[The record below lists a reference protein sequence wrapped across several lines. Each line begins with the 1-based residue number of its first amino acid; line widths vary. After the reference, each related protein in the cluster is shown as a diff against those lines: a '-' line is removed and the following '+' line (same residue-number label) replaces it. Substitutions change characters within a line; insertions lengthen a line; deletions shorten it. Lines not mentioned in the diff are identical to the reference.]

1 MKRILTVISLTIAT
15 LLFTVSLNAGGTKG
29 KEVDYH
35 HALSLCFQHSADHAK
50 ALFDQV
56 SIGEFNLDLAA
67 DYLDQIAKDLERARI
82 YNVTMRTS
90 YSDTQA
96 KAIED
101 DQREILGG
109 HATAMT
115 ALKTLMAEIYKP
127 KPDLQVVKISAA
139 VLFTGAS
146 RAADAHLSAMKKL
159 GIPVAKGPTV

>member
-1 MKRILTVISLTIAT
+1 MKRCLTVISLTILH
-15 LLFTVSLNAGGTKG
+15 LLCTVSLNAGGTKG

-35 HALSLCFQHSADHAK
+35 HALILCFQHSADHAK

-67 DYLDQIAKDLERARI
+67 DYLDQIARDLERARI

-90 YSDTQA
+90 YSDAEA
-96 KAIED
+96 KAIAD

-115 ALKTLMAEIYKP
+115 ALKTLMAEVYKP
-127 KPDLQVVKISAA
+127 KPDLQVIKTLAA
-139 VLFTGAS
+139 ILFTGAN
-146 RAADAHLSAMKKL
+146 RAVVAHLSAMRKL

>member
-1 MKRILTVISLTIAT
+1 MKRFLTVISLTILP
-15 LLFTVSLNAGGTKG
+15 LLCTIPLNAGGTKG
-29 KEVDYH
+29 KEADYH
-35 HALSLCFQHSADHAK
+35 HALTLCFQHSADHAK

-56 SIGEFNLDLAA
+56 SNGEFNLDLAA
-67 DYLDQIAKDLERARI
+67 DYLDQIAKDLDRARI

-90 YSDTQA
+90 FSDADA
-96 KAIED
+96 KTIAD

-127 KPDLQVVKISAA
+127 KPDLQVIKTLAA
-139 VLFTGAS
+139 VLFTGAN

-159 GIPVAKGPTV
+159 GIPVAKGPSI

>member
-1 MKRILTVISLTIAT
+1 MKRFLSVLSFTILS
-15 LLFTVSLNAGGTKG
+15 LLFTISLNAGGVKG

-35 HALSLCFQHSADHAK
+35 HALSLCFQHSADHDK

-56 SIGEFNLDLAA
+56 SFGEFNLDLAS

-90 YSDTQA
+90 YSDADA
-96 KAIED
+96 KAIAD

-109 HATAMT
+109 HATAMA

-127 KPDLQVVKISAA
+127 KPDLQVIKTSSAI
-139 VLFTGAS
+139 LFAGAT

-159 GIPVAKGPTV
+159 SIPVVKGPTV